1 MIELKYGSES
11 KSPSMQDKAE
21 ARLLESFRSM
31 SPRARHSLVDFA
43 SFLAIQEP
51 GEVEK
56 IARDPIPLP
65 RPENESVIAAIRRL
79 ARTYPMLDKDS
90 VFSTAASLMTQQVMG
105 QREHEEIID
114 ELEEVFRSRYE
125 RLTDSE

>member
-1 MIELKYGSES
+1 
-11 KSPSMQDKAE
+11 MQDKAE
-21 ARLLESFRSM
+21 ARLLEAFRSM
-31 SPRARHSLVDFA
+31 NPRARHSLVDFA
-43 SFLAIQEP
+43 SFLAIREP
-51 GEVEK
+51 GGVEE

-125 RLTDSE
+125 GLTDSE

>member
-1 MIELKYGSES
+1 MR
-11 KSPSMQDKAE
+11 DKDE
-21 ARLLESFRSM
+21 AKLLESFRSM
-31 SPRARHSLVDFA
+31 SPRARHSLADFA

-51 GEVEK
+51 GAVEE
-56 IARDPIPLP
+56 IGRDPIPLP

-90 VFSTAASLMTQQVMG
+90 VFSTAASLLTQQVMG
-105 QREHEEIID
+105 QREHKEAID

-125 RLTDSE
+125 ELTGSK